1 MRKVQ
6 KDENTEPEWKEVARQ
21 RDKRLLQIK
30 QLCDVFDGKSRVSKK
45 IRVNSD
51 TNSLLLVDS
60 VKYGTIVGRVIS
72 PGGLHEMLIIWDG
85 SKVPVSEMPYLLE
98 ESW

>member
-1 MRKVQ
+1 MRKVS
-6 KDENTEPEWKEVARQ
+6 KDEYEEPQWEEIEKQ
-21 RDKRLLQIK
+21 RSKRLLQMK

-45 IRVNSD
+45 VRVNSD

-60 VKYGTIVGRVIS
+60 VKYGTIVGRVVS
-72 PGGLHEMLIIWDG
+72 LGGLHEMLIIWDG
-85 SKVPVSEMPYLLE
+85 SKVPISEMPYLLE